1 MVTNLLPQSV
11 LFNPVDFCGEFC
23 ISFGLIFPRITVLL
37 FVIADILLPSV
48 IAFIYD
54 TEIATV
60 QNTRTCFVLYF
71 DCENAC
77 GILGIIVS
85 ENGKS
90 IGVGNSI
97 KTLVKDVSYFFSGI
111 VFVRVVDFDIHIKVK
126 TNIGVPVAG
135 YHPSL
140 AAAYKMILEGKVF
153 SDFVLQSVND
163 I

>member
-11 LFNPVDFCGEFC
+11 LFNPFNFGRQLQV
-23 ISFGLIFPRITVLL
+23 SFGLIFPRITVLL
-37 FVIADILLPSV
+37 FVITDVLLPSV
-48 IAFIYD
+48 TTFVDD
-54 TEIATV
+54 TEVATM
-60 QNTRTCFVLYF
+60 QDARIHRVLYF
-71 DCENAC
+71 DGENTG
-77 GILGIIVS
+77 GIFCIIIS
-85 ENGKS
+85 PNGKS
-90 IGVGNSI
+90 IRIGDLI
-97 KTLVKDVSYFFSGI
+97 KPFAKNVSD
-111 VFVRVVDFDIHIKVK
+111 FVRVIVFLWVVHFDIHIKVK